1 MLKIIFLVYGLFD
14 KIVVMSKINVLVKE
28 VLEFWVN
35 VEWFL
40 NKEFLNEC
48 IEVCVFKI
56 DGEINIDDLSLVSDV
71 FI

>member
-1 MLKIIFLVYGLFD
+1 M
-14 KIVVMSKINVLVKE
+14 
-28 VLEFWVN
+28 LEFWVN